1 MGTPSN
7 RSTPTTMADGEE
19 LEMAER
25 GEVGGVDR
33 EGEGQGLVAASASF
47 RQLGVDELFGE
58 FKPSP
63 PPPTPR

>member
-1 MGTPSN
+1 
-7 RSTPTTMADGEE
+7 MADGEE

-25 GEVGGVDR
+25 GQVGGVDR
-33 EGEGQGLVAASASF
+33 EGEGQGLVAASAPF